1 LLFWA
6 AIGKTLRESIFSQKK
21 VEKPVNV
28 STQEGMKELVEDFF
42 GKNFRDITSRRTIEW
57 GELAKAVSCSDATH
71 GPKRSERGMTMP
83 SVLYVADRGTQ
94 SFQVASE
101 RGGGADDRPGGLPG
115 AERGAVVGG
124 LG

>member
-42 GKNFRDITSRRTIEW
+42 GKNYRDITSRETIEW
-57 GELAKAVSCSDATH
+57 GELAKADNGNTSIRYKYRAKIWDEDAKIMNQVFTFDPKGTFVSVKDVE
-71 GPKRSERGMTMP
+71 GFPQ
-83 SVLYVADRGTQ
+83 DQ
-94 SFQVASE
+94 
-101 RGGGADDRPGGLPG
+101 
-115 AERGAVVGG
+115 
-124 LG
+124 